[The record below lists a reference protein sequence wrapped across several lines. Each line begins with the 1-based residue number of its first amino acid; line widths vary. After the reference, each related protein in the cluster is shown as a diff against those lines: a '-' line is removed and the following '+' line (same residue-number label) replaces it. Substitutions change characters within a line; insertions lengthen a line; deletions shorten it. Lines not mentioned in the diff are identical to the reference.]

1 MSKKLVLV
9 APGYKTFP
17 PNGWGAVES
26 IVWDYY
32 ENIKA
37 RETEFDIDVVI
48 VNQRDPNLI
57 IQECNAHSPDVVHIM
72 YDDYIIV
79 APYLQCGRILY
90 TSHYAYIT
98 SPEFQSKY
106 PHYYE
111 RIFKLVLQYQRGVDI
126 HVISK
131 DIEDVYKNAGY
142 RGNSRVVCN
151 GAREDKFRYT
161 TMPQKNDRSVYVAK
175 IEMRKCQYKYQTIP
189 SLDFVGNYHDS
200 PFFREHPNYLG
211 EWDKPTLYENL
222 TDYGNLVLL
231 SEGEADPL
239 VVKEAL
245 IAGLGVVV
253 SECACANL
261 DLTKDFIT
269 VIPNERLRDL
279 NYVYKAIEKNRQ
291 VSVEKREEIREYAL
305 ANFSWR
311 NIVERYVSMAFQ
323 T

>member
-1 MSKKLVLV
+1 MNNTSSYFLVPCLLLE
-9 APGYKTFP
+9 A
-17 PNGWGAVES
+17 A
-26 IVWDYY
+26 
-32 ENIKA
+32 
-37 RETEFDIDVVI
+37 
-48 VNQRDPNLI
+48 
-57 IQECNAHSPDVVHIM
+57 
-72 YDDYIIV
+72 
-79 APYLQCGRILY
+79 
-90 TSHYAYIT
+90 
-98 SPEFQSKY
+98 
-106 PHYYE
+106 
-111 RIFKLVLQYQRGVDI
+111 
-126 HVISK
+126 
-131 DIEDVYKNAGY
+131 
-142 RGNSRVVCN
+142 
-151 GAREDKFRYT
+151 
-161 TMPQKNDRSVYVAK
+161 
-175 IEMRKCQYKYQTIP
+175 YKYQTIP